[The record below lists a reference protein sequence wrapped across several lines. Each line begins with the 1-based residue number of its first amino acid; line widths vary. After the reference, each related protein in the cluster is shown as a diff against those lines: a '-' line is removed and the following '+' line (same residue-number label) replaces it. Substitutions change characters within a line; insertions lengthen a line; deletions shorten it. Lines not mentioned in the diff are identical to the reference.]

1 MEHAFQADCQVTG
14 TAEPTKFTAFISKDW
29 SVGDAP
35 NGGYLMAL
43 AINAARKATLFRDP
57 LSMTAYYLNKTIENA
72 PVDIEVK
79 VLNETKSMVT
89 TSISLS
95 QQGVLR
101 SQYMGTLGSLS
112 KQTGVNYNNLPLAP
126 QLPHPDDCV
135 DISAVIRDT
144 YGEKMPFAHRI
155 QYKAPKDD
163 PFVIGAID
171 KKEVRLVRV
180 SPHMLLELFLYSEVP
195 IFTSYTILVFT
206 EQSCQHVLLDSIR
219 WGRAVAWPSLHG
231 SVLRRHGAHS
241 RHDAV
246 HLGAHARVHGALL
259 AAP

>member
-1 MEHAFQADCQVTG
+1 MEQHSFQSDCQVTS
-14 TAEPTKFTAFISKDW
+14 TSEPTQFTAFISKDW

-43 AINAARKATLFRDP
+43 AINAARKAVAFRDP

-79 VLNETKSMVT
+79 ILNQTKSMVT
-89 TSISLS
+89 LTVGFT

-101 SQYMGTLGSLS
+101 SQYMGTLGTLS
-112 KQTGVNYNNLPLAP
+112 KQVGVNYNNLPCAP

-144 YGEKMPFAHRI
+144 YGEKMPFANRI
-155 QYKAPKDD
+155 QYKASKDD

-171 KKEVRLVRV
+171 KKEVSLV
-180 SPHMLLELFLYSEVP
+180 L
-195 IFTSYTILVFT
+195 
-206 EQSCQHVLLDSIR
+206 
-219 WGRAVAWPSLHG
+219 
-231 SVLRRHGAHS
+231 
-241 RHDAV
+241 
-246 HLGAHARVHGALL
+246 
-259 AAP
+259 

>member
-1 MEHAFQADCQVTG
+1 MEHSFQSDCQVTS
-14 TAEPTKFTAFISKDW
+14 TSEPSLFTAFISKDW

-43 AINAARKATLFRDP
+43 AINAARKAVTFRDP
-57 LSMTAYYLNKTIENA
+57 LSMTAYYVNKTIENA

-79 VLNETKSMVT
+79 ILNQTKSLVT
-89 TSISLS
+89 ISISFT

-112 KQTGVNYNNLPLAP
+112 NQVGVNYSNLPHAP

-135 DISAVIRDT
+135 DISAVIRET

-171 KKEVRLVRV
+171 KKEVR
-180 SPHMLLELFLYSEVP
+180 M
-195 IFTSYTILVFT
+195 
-206 EQSCQHVLLDSIR
+206 
-219 WGRAVAWPSLHG
+219 
-231 SVLRRHGAHS
+231 
-241 RHDAV
+241 
-246 HLGAHARVHGALL
+246 
-259 AAP
+259 

>member
-1 MEHAFQADCQVTG
+1 MEHAFQVDCQVTG
-14 TAEPTKFTAFISKDW
+14 TAEPTKFTGFISKDW

-43 AINAARKATLFRDP
+43 AINAARKAVPFRDP

-79 VLNETKSMVT
+79 ILNETKSMVT
-89 TSISLS
+89 ASISLS

-101 SQYMGTLGSLS
+101 SQYMGTLGTLS

-135 DISAVIRDT
+135 DISAVIRNT

-155 QYKAPKDD
+155 LYKAPKDD

-171 KKEVRLVRV
+171 KKEVRVSSHIICLLNTH
-180 SPHMLLELFLYSEVP
+180 SPHM
-195 IFTSYTILVFT
+195 
-206 EQSCQHVLLDSIR
+206 
-219 WGRAVAWPSLHG
+219 
-231 SVLRRHGAHS
+231 
-241 RHDAV
+241 
-246 HLGAHARVHGALL
+246 
-259 AAP
+259 